1 VGHFPKLSE
10 PYEYSASKCGV
21 IFALCVHKF
30 EKKNWRFIVYCI
42 STNYEVVNTYKL
54 VFYRYFRGDWG
65 KNYLLFGIIGVSI
78 DDTANQL
85 PETIRSY
92 TALTVTNTTFK
103 KWEEIRN
110 LDVPK

>member
-1 VGHFPKLSE
+1 
-10 PYEYSASKCGV
+10 
-21 IFALCVHKF
+21 
-30 EKKNWRFIVYCI
+30 
-42 STNYEVVNTYKL
+42 
-54 VFYRYFRGDWG
+54 
-65 KNYLLFGIIGVSI
+65 LLFGIIGVSI